1 MSDQTK
7 KRPISRA
14 VPDPT
19 ALKALVHP
27 ARLRMLGIL
36 RIDGPTT
43 ATILAKRLGLNSGA
57 TSYHLRQL
65 AQHGFI
71 EAADDLGDKRD
82 RWWRAAHEAT
92 TFETSEQS
100 GDDLEA
106 GLAMTQ
112 AVLSQ
117 HAQQMQRAH
126 EEYRDLP
133 VEWRKA
139 STTSDLTVALSAKAA
154 EELVEKIVALL
165 WEAKAAAPAPGEKL
179 APGTRHFSIL
189 LNAFPFPGF
198 TGVAPKEPEE

>member
-1 MSDQTK
+1 MPNQTQI
-7 KRPISRA
+7 REVRRT

-65 AQHGFI
+65 ATHGFI
-71 EAADDLGDKRD
+71 EPADELGDKRD
-82 RWWRAAHEAT
+82 RWWRAAHEMT
-92 TFETSEQS
+92 SFETADQS

-117 HAQQMQRAH
+117 HAQNMQRAH
-126 EEYRDLP
+126 EEFRHLP
-133 VEWRKA
+133 PEWCKA
-139 STTSDLTVALSAKAA
+139 ATGSDFTLPLTAKAA
-154 EELVEKIVALL
+154 QDLNEKLLALL
-165 WEAKAAAPAPGEKL
+165 WEAKSAAPEPGEKL
-179 APGTRHFSIL
+179 EPGMRNFTVQIQ
-189 LNAFPFPGF
+189 AFPFPGF
-198 TGVAPKEPEE
+198 ANVEETDGQ